1 MKAVKGKLLS
11 QIKVEYVDHMGKDI
25 TVSNVA
31 RVSFNKWKEEFESG
45 DAKLINYL
53 ADHGHSS
60 PFRHP
65 QIQLRCSVP
74 IFIARQLQKHTVG
87 LTWNE
92 VSRRYVDAPPELFV
106 PDSWRS
112 RPDASIKQGSGGDHA
127 LSDHFGACYEDVKS
141 LCLSVYDTM
150 ISKGV
155 APEQARMVL
164 PQSMMT
170 SWIWTGSLAAFFHV
184 YKLRSEVYAQKEVQ
198 EFATQLEAIIKPLF
212 PVSWSAL
219 KGEHHDIA
227 TN

>member
-1 MKAVKGKLLS
+1 MS
-11 QIKVEYVDHMGKDI
+11 QITVEYVDHMGQDI

-31 RVSFNKWKEEFESG
+31 RVSFNKWREEFESG

-92 VSRRYVDAPPELFV
+92 VSRRYVDSDIEFFV

-112 RPDASIKQGSGGDHA
+112 RPDASIKQGSGQDTVEE
-127 LSDHFGACYEDVKS
+127 LSWDGGEPIHTAYKDSICAAMN
-141 LCLSVYDTM
+141 LYDRM
-150 ISKGV
+150 IDDGV
-155 APEQARMVL
+155 APEMARMVL

-170 SWIWTGSLAAFFHV
+170 SFIWTGSLAAFFHV
-184 YKLRSEVYAQKEVQ
+184 YKLRSEEHAQLEVQ
-198 EFATQLEAIIKPLF
+198 EFATQLEAVIQPLF